1 MGVRQREAGEIQDL
15 TMDKNECII
24 LSMEESMRLHAEWLT
39 DVHGAMWPEPFV
51 EWAGK
56 RNIKLAEVKHDER

>member
-1 MGVRQREAGEIQDL
+1 M

-24 LSMEESMRLHAEWLT
+24 LSMDESMRLHAEWLT

-56 RNIKLAEVKHDER
+56 RNIKLTEVKHDKR

>member
-1 MGVRQREAGEIQDL
+1 
-15 TMDKNECII
+15 MDKNECII

-51 EWAGK
+51 AWAYKNGF
-56 RNIKLAEVKHDER
+56 KLTEVKDD